1 MLEVMFCASQ
11 AARHRT
17 IHSFFLLNSNTT
29 ARTRTRGTI
38 ARQLT
43 VLAATISAIS
53 AAIAAFSANAGTY
66 VDFKFARASPQILSS
81 TISMRSD
88 LHHSIIQSIDLEEL
102 VQSLGQ
108 VMDIGSKYY
117 RSKSIFSE
125 RANRIKRLK
134 GQDAMAI
141 RMHYPIDG

>member
-1 MLEVMFCASQ
+1 
-11 AARHRT
+11 
-17 IHSFFLLNSNTT
+17 
-29 ARTRTRGTI
+29 
-38 ARQLT
+38 
-43 VLAATISAIS
+43 
-53 AAIAAFSANAGTY
+53 
-66 VDFKFARASPQILSS
+66 
-81 TISMRSD
+81 MRSD